1 MSHAPMPHAL
11 IVTKIPPD
19 LRRALATEYDL
30 VDYPA
35 DAGSAGPFPVAPG
48 FAIAVTMV
56 YSGASAALMDAL
68 T

>member
-1 MSHAPMPHAL
+1 MSHAPMPRAL

-19 LRRALATEYDL
+19 LRRALAAEYDL

-35 DAGSAGPFPVAPG
+35 DAGSAGPFPFAPG

-56 YSGASAALMDAL
+56 
-68 T
+68 